1 MDISNSNKFN
11 LDILTKLGT
20 HHKKIMEMIRSNIN
34 SMNTNKELYNFVN
47 NYLIEHSINKAFPI
61 GISINEII
69 AHDSYHKDNK
79 IKFND
84 GDLIKVDIGLEEDG
98 NIIDSART
106 FIYTPLTPM
115 TSPDAPA
122 HPTSPDAPA
131 LPTNPYASK
140 NTTTPNAPAH
150 PTTPIAPKA
159 DRAYKEE
166 DIKAIGVCH
175 EIVKNVETFIRNEY
189 ATNKK
194 INIQKISNEIYNN
207 IIANGY
213 HALDFLGGHTIEHG
227 KVHGKKLI
235 LNKPLTHLPEQCKS
249 FINPNDELVE
259 GEMFAIEVFIPNKK
273 TNGYMIQNDKLLIT
287 HYELNDELVAGGSG
301 LGSVEAVVGGSGLG
315 SGERDVLKDIATITK
330 KLPYEYR
337 IHDKYDKYIIKSLIT
352 KGYIKK
358 HLPLQWVD
366 RDKKK
371 IKYIHYEDCFIID
384 PDKGIVNL
392 SCDVQT

>member
-1 MDISNSNKFN
+1 MDKSNSNKFS

-106 FIYTPLTPM
+106 FIYTP
-115 TSPDAPA
+115 
-122 HPTSPDAPA
+122 PTSP
-131 LPTNPYASK
+131 
-140 NTTTPNAPAH
+140 NAD
-150 PTTPIAPKA
+150 KK
-159 DRAYKEE
+159 DG
-166 DIKAIGVCH
+166 DIKAIGVCR

-301 LGSVEAVVGGSGLG
+301 LGS
-315 SGERDVLKDIATITK
+315 GERDILKDIATITK

>member
-1 MDISNSNKFN
+1 MDISNSNSNKFN

-20 HHKKIMEMIRSNIN
+20 HHKKIMEMVRSNIN

-47 NYLIEHSINKAFPI
+47 NYLTEHSINKAFPI

-84 GDLIKVDIGLEEDG
+84 GDLIKVDIGMEEDG

-106 FIYTPLTPM
+106 FIYTP
-115 TSPDAPA
+115 
-122 HPTSPDAPA
+122 PTSP
-131 LPTNPYASK
+131 
-140 NTTTPNAPAH
+140 NA
-150 PTTPIAPKA
+150 
-159 DRAYKEE
+159 DKEDG
-166 DIKAIGVCH
+166 DIKAVETCRV
-175 EIVKNVETFIRNEY
+175 IVKNVETFIRNEY
-189 ATNKK
+189 TTNKK

-207 IIANGY
+207 ITGNGY
-213 HALDFLGGHTIEHG
+213 HALDFLGGHTIEYG

-301 LGSVEAVVGGSGLG
+301 AVGLGLGAVGLG
-315 SGERDVLKDIATITK
+315 SGAEGERDVLKDIATTTK
-330 KLPYEYR
+330 GLPYEYSV
-337 IHDKYDKYIIKSLIT
+337 HDKYDKYIIKSLIT

>member
-1 MDISNSNKFN
+1 MDISNSNSKKFN

-20 HHKKIMEMIRSNIN
+20 HHKKIMEMVRSNIN

-47 NYLIEHSINKAFPI
+47 NYLTEHSINKAFPI

-79 IKFND
+79 IKFYD

-106 FIYTPLTPM
+106 FIYTPQ
-115 TSPDAPA
+115 S
-122 HPTSPDAPA
+122 S
-131 LPTNPYASK
+131 SK
-140 NTTTPNAPAH
+140 DDGE
-150 PTTPIAPKA
+150 KG
-159 DRAYKEE
+159 
-166 DIKAIGVCH
+166 DIKAVGICR

-189 ATNKK
+189 ANNKK
-194 INIQKISNEIYNN
+194 INIQKISSEIYNN
-207 IIANGY
+207 ITANGY

-235 LNKPLTHLPEQCKS
+235 LNKPLTQLPEQCKS
-249 FINPNDELVE
+249 FINPDDELVE

-273 TNGYMIQNDKLLIT
+273 TNGYMMQNDKLLIT
-287 HYELNDELVAGGSG
+287 HYELNNELIEIEGGIEKAGMGG
-301 LGSVEAVVGGSGLG
+301 KKGEA
-315 SGERDVLKDIATITK
+315 DVLKDIANITK
-330 KLPYEYR
+330 RLPYEYR
-337 IHDKYDKYIIKSLIT
+337 IHDKYDKYIIKSLII

-366 RDKKK
+366 RDKKN

-384 PDKGIVNL
+384 PVNGIVNL
-392 SCDVQT
+392 SQ

>member
-1 MDISNSNKFN
+1 MNNKKFN

-34 SMNTNKELYNFVN
+34 NMNTNKELYNFVN

-69 AHDSYHKDNK
+69 AHDSYHKNNK
-79 IKFND
+79 IKFNN
-84 GDLIKVDIGLEEDG
+84 GDLIKVDIGMEEDG

-106 FIYTPLTPM
+106 FIYAPTHPAAT
-115 TSPDAPA
+115 TSTLS
-122 HPTSPDAPA
+122 TST
-131 LPTNPYASK
+131 LSTSTN
-140 NTTTPNAPAH
+140 
-150 PTTPIAPKA
+150 A
-159 DRAYKEE
+159 DGADKEE
-166 DIKAIGVCH
+166 DLKAVGVCR
-175 EIVKNVETFIRNEY
+175 EIVKNVEIFIRNEY

-273 TNGYMIQNDKLLIT
+273 TNGYMMQNDKLLIT
-287 HYELNDELVAGGSG
+287 HYELNDKLVAGGP
-301 LGSVEAVVGGSGLG
+301 GSVEAVVGGSVEAVVGG
-315 SGERDVLKDIATITK
+315 SVEAVVGGERDVLKDIATITK
-330 KLPYEYR
+330 GLPYEYR

-384 PDKGIVNL
+384 PDKGIINL
-392 SCDVQT
+392 SYNNAQFVL

>member
-1 MDISNSNKFN
+1 MDNKKFN

-34 SMNTNKELYNFVN
+34 NMNTNKELYNFVN
-47 NYLIEHSINKAFPI
+47 NYLTEHSINKAFPI

-79 IKFND
+79 IKFNY
-84 GDLIKVDIGLEEDG
+84 GDLIKVDIGMEEDG

-106 FIYTPLTPM
+106 FIYTPTHPAAT
-115 TSPDAPA
+115 TSTHPAPTLS
-122 HPTSPDAPA
+122 TST
-131 LPTNPYASK
+131 LSTSTLSTSTN
-140 NTTTPNAPAH
+140 
-150 PTTPIAPKA
+150 A
-159 DRAYKEE
+159 DGAYRAYRADKEE
-166 DIKAIGVCH
+166 DLKAVGVCR
-175 EIVKNVETFIRNEY
+175 EIVKNVEIFIRNEY

-207 IIANGY
+207 ITANGY

-273 TNGYMIQNDKLLIT
+273 TNGYMMQNDKLLIT
-287 HYELNDELVAGGSG
+287 HYELDNELIEICGTTGLREGG
-301 LGSVEAVVGGSGLG
+301 E
-315 SGERDVLKDIATITK
+315 DVLKDITTITK
-330 KLPYEYR
+330 GLPYEYR

-371 IKYIHYEDCFIID
+371 IKYIHYEDCFIVD
-384 PDKGIVNL
+384 PVNGIINL
-392 SCDVQT
+392 SYNNAQFVL

>member
-1 MDISNSNKFN
+1 MNNKKFN

-20 HHKKIMEMIRSNIN
+20 HHKKIMEMVRSNIN
-34 SMNTNKELYNFVN
+34 NMNTNKELYNFVN

-79 IKFND
+79 IKFNNS
-84 GDLIKVDIGLEEDG
+84 DLIKVDIGMEEDG

-106 FIYTPLTPM
+106 FIYTPTH
-115 TSPDAPA
+115 PA
-122 HPTSPDAPA
+122 A
-131 LPTNPYASK
+131 
-140 NTTTPNAPAH
+140 TTPVLSTSTLSTSTNADGAY
-150 PTTPIAPKA
+150 
-159 DRAYKEE
+159 RAYGADKEE
-166 DIKAIGVCH
+166 DLKAVGVCR
-175 EIVKNVETFIRNEY
+175 EIVKNVEIFIRNEY

-207 IIANGY
+207 ITANGY

-273 TNGYMIQNDKLLIT
+273 TNGYMMQNDKLLIT
-287 HYELNDELVAGGSG
+287 HYELNDKLVEAGLVAGGP
-301 LGSVEAVVGGSGLG
+301 GSVEAVVGGPG
-315 SGERDVLKDIATITK
+315 SVEAVVGGERDVLKDIATITK
-330 KLPYEYR
+330 GLPYEYR

-371 IKYIHYEDCFIID
+371 IKYIHDYKNDE
-384 PDKGIVNL
+384 L
-392 SCDVQT
+392 VQGFADNMHVPIEKL

>member
-1 MDISNSNKFN
+1 MDISNSKKFN

-20 HHKKIMEMIRSNIN
+20 HHKKIMDLVKSNIN

-106 FIYTPLTPM
+106 FIYMST
-115 TSPDAPA
+115 AP
-122 HPTSPDAPA
+122 
-131 LPTNPYASK
+131 ASK
-140 NTTTPNAPAH
+140 NTTSPNAH
-150 PTTPIAPKA
+150 K
-159 DRAYKEE
+159 E
-166 DIKAIGVCH
+166 DIKAIEICR
-175 EIVKNVETFIRNEY
+175 EIVKNVEIFIRNEY
-189 ATNKK
+189 ANNKK
-194 INIQKISNEIYNN
+194 INIQKISSEIYNN
-207 IIANGY
+207 ITANGY

-273 TNGYMIQNDKLLIT
+273 TNGYMMQNDKLLIT
-287 HYELNDELVAGGSG
+287 HYELNDILIEIEGGIDKAELRDQ
-301 LGSVEAVVGGSGLG
+301 
-315 SGERDVLKDIATITK
+315 ERGVLKDIAIITK
-330 KLPYEYR
+330 GLPYEYR

-366 RDKKK
+366 RDKKN

-384 PDKGIVNL
+384 PVNGIVNL
-392 SCDVQT
+392 NNNYFADA

>member
-1 MDISNSNKFN
+1 MDNKKFN

-20 HHKKIMEMIRSNIN
+20 HHKKIMEMLRSNIN
-34 SMNTNKELYNFVN
+34 NMNTNKELYNFVN

-84 GDLIKVDIGLEEDG
+84 GDLIKVDIGMEEDG

-106 FIYTPLTPM
+106 FIYTPTHPASAAT
-115 TSPDAPA
+115 TSTLSTSTL
-122 HPTSPDAPA
+122 PTSTHPA
-131 LPTNPYASK
+131 SA
-140 NTTTPNAPAH
+140 
-150 PTTPIAPKA
+150 PTTPALSTSTLSTSTLSTSISTNADGA
-159 DRAYKEE
+159 DRAYRAYKE
-166 DIKAIGVCH
+166 DDLKAVGVCR
-175 EIVKNVETFIRNEY
+175 EIVKNIEIFIRNEY
-189 ATNKK
+189 AINKK

-207 IIANGY
+207 ITANGY

-273 TNGYMIQNDKLLIT
+273 TNGYMMQNDKLLIT
-287 HYELNDELVAGGSG
+287 HYELNDKL
-301 LGSVEAVVGGSGLG
+301 VEAGLVTG
-315 SGERDVLKDIATITK
+315 GERDVLKDIATITK
-330 KLPYEYR
+330 GLPYEYR

-392 SCDVQT
+392 SYNNAQFVELMCYE

>member
-1 MDISNSNKFN
+1 MDISDCKKFN

-20 HHKKIMEMIRSNIN
+20 HHKKIMEMVRSNIN
-34 SMNTNKELYNFVN
+34 SMSTNKELYNFVN

-106 FIYTPLTPM
+106 FIYTPV
-115 TSPDAPA
+115 
-122 HPTSPDAPA
+122 PTS
-131 LPTNPYASK
+131 LPPVPTSF
-140 NTTTPNAPAH
+140 
-150 PTTPIAPKA
+150 PTTLPLTSTSLPPTSVPI
-159 DRAYKEE
+159 RHNKE
-166 DIKAIGVCH
+166 DLKAIEVCR
-175 EIVKNVETFIRNEY
+175 EIVKNVEIFIRNEY

-249 FINPNDELVE
+249 FINPNDELIE

-273 TNGYMIQNDKLLIT
+273 TNGYMMQNDKLLIT
-287 HYELNDELVAGGSG
+287 HYELNNDLIEIEGGIEGIGGKSGVDGKSGVGGGS
-301 LGSVEAVVGGSGLG
+301 SGW
-315 SGERDVLKDIATITK
+315 DVLKDIATITK
-330 KLPYEYR
+330 GLPYEYS
-337 IHDKYDKYIIKSLIT
+337 IHDKYDKYVIRSLIT

-366 RDKKK
+366 RDKKN

-384 PDKGIVNL
+384 PVKGIVNL
-392 SCDVQT
+392 SQ

>member
-1 MDISNSNKFN
+1 MDNKRFN

-20 HHKKIMEMIRSNIN
+20 HHKKIMEMVRSNIN
-34 SMNTNKELYNFVN
+34 NMNTNKELYNFIN
-47 NYLIEHSINKAFPI
+47 SYLIEHSINKAFPI

-79 IKFND
+79 IKFNN
-84 GDLIKVDIGLEEDG
+84 GDLIKVDIGMEEDG

-106 FIYTPLTPM
+106 FIYTPMLPTPM
-115 TSPDAPA
+115 L
-122 HPTSPDAPA
+122 PTSIS
-131 LPTNPYASK
+131 TN
-140 NTTTPNAPAH
+140 
-150 PTTPIAPKA
+150 A
-159 DRAYKEE
+159 DGAYGADGADKEE
-166 DIKAIGVCH
+166 DLKAVGVCR
-175 EIVKNVETFIRNEY
+175 EIVKNVEIFIRNEY

-273 TNGYMIQNDKLLIT
+273 TNGYMMQNDKLLIT
-287 HYELNDELVAGGSG
+287 HYELNDKLVAGGPGSVEAVVA
-301 LGSVEAVVGGSGLG
+301 GSVEAVVG
-315 SGERDVLKDIATITK
+315 GERDVLKDIATITK
-330 KLPYEYR
+330 GLPYEYR

-384 PDKGIVNL
+384 PDKGIINL
-392 SCDVQT
+392 SYNNAQFVL

>member
-1 MDISNSNKFN
+1 MDKSNSNKFS

-20 HHKKIMEMIRSNIN
+20 HHKKIMEMVRSNIN

-47 NYLIEHSINKAFPI
+47 NYLTEHSINKAFPI

-84 GDLIKVDIGLEEDG
+84 GDLIKVDIGMEEDG

-106 FIYTPLTPM
+106 FIYTP
-115 TSPDAPA
+115 
-122 HPTSPDAPA
+122 PTSPA
-131 LPTNPYASK
+131 L
-140 NTTTPNAPAH
+140 
-150 PTTPIAPKA
+150 TTPIAPIAPIAPKD

-166 DIKAIGVCH
+166 DIKAIGVCR

-273 TNGYMIQNDKLLIT
+273 TNGYMMQNDKLLIT

-301 LGSVEAVVGGSGLG
+301 LGSGAE
-315 SGERDVLKDIATITK
+315 GERDVLKDIATTTK
-330 KLPYEYR
+330 GLPYEYSV
-337 IHDKYDKYIIKSLIT
+337 HDKYDKYIIKSLIT

>member
-1 MDISNSNKFN
+1 MDNKKFN

-20 HHKKIMEMIRSNIN
+20 HHKKIMEMLRSNIN
-34 SMNTNKELYNFVN
+34 NMNTNKELYNFVN
-47 NYLIEHSINKAFPI
+47 NYLIKHSINKAFPI

-106 FIYTPLTPM
+106 FIYTPTPPASTAPTVSM
-115 TSPDAPA
+115 TATTATTATTSTTSTL
-122 HPTSPDAPA
+122 PTSIS
-131 LPTNPYASK
+131 TN
-140 NTTTPNAPAH
+140 
-150 PTTPIAPKA
+150 A
-159 DRAYKEE
+159 DGAYKEE
-166 DIKAIGVCH
+166 DIKAVGICR
-175 EIVKNVETFIRNEY
+175 EIVKNVEIFIKNEY
-189 ATNKK
+189 SNNKK

-273 TNGYMIQNDKLLIT
+273 TNGYMMQNDKLLIT
-287 HYELNDELVAGGSG
+287 HYELDDELIEICGTTGLKEGG
-301 LGSVEAVVGGSGLG
+301 E
-315 SGERDVLKDIATITK
+315 DVLKDITTITK
-330 KLPYEYR
+330 GLPYEYR

-366 RDKKK
+366 RDKKN

-384 PDKGIVNL
+384 PGKGIVNL
-392 SCDVQT
+392 SQ

>member
-1 MDISNSNKFN
+1 MDISNSKKFN

-20 HHKKIMEMIRSNIN
+20 HHKKIMDLVKNNIN

-106 FIYTPLTPM
+106 FIYTPQIAPTTLTP
-115 TSPDAPA
+115 
-122 HPTSPDAPA
+122 
-131 LPTNPYASK
+131 ASK
-140 NTTTPNAPAH
+140 NTPSSNASIAH
-150 PTTPIAPKA
+150 
-159 DRAYKEE
+159 KEE
-166 DIKAIGVCH
+166 DIKAIEVCRD
-175 EIVKNVETFIRNEY
+175 IVKNVEIFIRNEY
-189 ATNKK
+189 ANNKK

-249 FINPNDELVE
+249 FINPDDELVE

-273 TNGYMIQNDKLLIT
+273 TNGYMMQNDKLLIT
-287 HYELNDELVAGGSG
+287 HYELNDELIEIEGGIEKAG
-301 LGSVEAVVGGSGLG
+301 LRDQ
-315 SGERDVLKDIATITK
+315 ERGVLKDIATVTK
-330 KLPYEYR
+330 GLPYEYR
-337 IHDKYDKYIIKSLIT
+337 INDKYDKYIIKSLIT

-366 RDKKK
+366 RDKKN

-384 PDKGIVNL
+384 PVNGIVNL
-392 SCDVQT
+392 NNNYFADA

>member
-1 MDISNSNKFN
+1 MDISNSKKFN

-20 HHKKIMEMIRSNIN
+20 HHKTIMELVKSNIN

-106 FIYTPLTPM
+106 FIYTPTTPM
-115 TSPDAPA
+115 TIGP
-122 HPTSPDAPA
+122 
-131 LPTNPYASK
+131 NASK
-140 NTTTPNAPAH
+140 NTTSPNASKNTISPNASKNTPSPNASIAH
-150 PTTPIAPKA
+150 
-159 DRAYKEE
+159 KEE
-166 DIKAIGVCH
+166 DIKAIEVCRD
-175 EIVKNVETFIRNEY
+175 IVKNVEIFIRNEY
-189 ATNKK
+189 ANNKK

-249 FINPNDELVE
+249 FINPDDELVE

-273 TNGYMIQNDKLLIT
+273 TNGYMMQNDKLLIT

-301 LGSVEAVVGGSGLG
+301 LGSGSGAE
-315 SGERDVLKDIATITK
+315 GERDVLKDIATTTK
-330 KLPYEYR
+330 GLPYEYR
-337 IHDKYDKYIIKSLIT
+337 INDKYDKYIIKSLIT

-366 RDKKK
+366 RDKKN

-384 PDKGIVNL
+384 PVNGIVNL
-392 SCDVQT
+392 NNNYFADA

>member
-1 MDISNSNKFN
+1 MDICNSNKFN

-20 HHKKIMEMIRSNIN
+20 HHKKIMEMVKSNIN
-34 SMNTNKELYNFVN
+34 NMITNKELYNFVN

-84 GDLIKVDIGLEEDG
+84 GDLIKVDIGLEENG

-106 FIYTPLTPM
+106 FIYTPI
-115 TSPDAPA
+115 A
-122 HPTSPDAPA
+122 PTS
-131 LPTNPYASK
+131 LSTTAS
-140 NTTTPNAPAH
+140 
-150 PTTPIAPKA
+150 IASI
-159 DRAYKEE
+159 AYKE
-166 DIKAIGVCH
+166 DDLKAVRVCH
-175 EIVKNVETFIRNEY
+175 EIVKNVEIFIRNEY
-189 ATNKK
+189 ANNKK

-207 IIANGY
+207 ITANGY

-235 LNKPLTHLPEQCKS
+235 LNKPLTHLPEKCKS

-273 TNGYMIQNDKLLIT
+273 TNGYMMQNDKLLIT
-287 HYELNDELVAGGSG
+287 HYELNDELIEIEGGIEKAGMDGKKG
-301 LGSVEAVVGGSGLG
+301 EA
-315 SGERDVLKDIATITK
+315 DVLKDIATITK
-330 KLPYEYR
+330 GLPYEYR

-352 KGYIKK
+352 KAYIKK

-384 PDKGIVNL
+384 PVNGIVNL
-392 SCDVQT
+392 SCDV

>member
-1 MDISNSNKFN
+1 MDINCINNKFN

-20 HHKKIMEMIRSNIN
+20 HHKKIMELVKNNIN
-34 SMNTNKELYNFVN
+34 SMKSNKELYNFIN
-47 NYLIEHSINKAFPI
+47 NYLNEHSINKAFPI

-106 FIYTPLTPM
+106 YIYTPLTPM
-115 TSPDAPA
+115 TS
-122 HPTSPDAPA
+122 
-131 LPTNPYASK
+131 N
-140 NTTTPNAPAH
+140 
-150 PTTPIAPKA
+150 
-159 DRAYKEE
+159 KEE
-166 DIKAIGVCH
+166 DIKAIGVCR
-175 EIVKNVETFIRNEY
+175 EIVQNVEIFIRNEY
-189 ATNKK
+189 TNNKK

-207 IIANGY
+207 IITKGY

-249 FINPNDELVE
+249 FINPNDELVD

-273 TNGYMIQNDKLLIT
+273 TNGYMMQNDKLLIT
-287 HYELNDELVAGGSG
+287 HYELNDKLMGGMWS
-301 LGSVEAVVGGSGLG
+301 EVGAEG
-315 SGERDVLKDIATITK
+315 DVLKDIAIITK
-330 KLPYEYR
+330 RLPYEYGV
-337 IHDKYDKYIIKSLIT
+337 HDKYDKYIIKSLIT

-371 IKYIHYEDCFIID
+371 IKYIHYEDCYIID
-384 PDKGIVNL
+384 PVNGIINL
-392 SCDVQT
+392 SCISHQP

>member
-1 MDISNSNKFN
+1 MDINRNRFN

-20 HHKKIMEMIRSNIN
+20 HHKKIMEQVKNNIN
-34 SMNTNKELYNFVN
+34 SMKSNKELYNFIN
-47 NYLIEHSINKAFPI
+47 NYLNEHSINKAFPI

-106 FIYTPLTPM
+106 YIYTPL
-115 TSPDAPA
+115 S
-122 HPTSPDAPA
+122 
-131 LPTNPYASK
+131 NGG
-140 NTTTPNAPAH
+140 
-150 PTTPIAPKA
+150 I
-159 DRAYKEE
+159 KEG
-166 DIKAIGVCH
+166 DIEAVEICR
-175 EIVKNVETFIRNEY
+175 EIVKNVEIFIKNEY
-189 ATNKK
+189 TNNKK
-194 INIQKISNEIYNN
+194 INIQKISTEIYNN
-207 IIANGY
+207 IITRGY

-249 FINPNDELVE
+249 FINPNDELVD

-287 HYELNDELVAGGSG
+287 HYELNDKLVMGGTGLEVEGTG
-301 LGSVEAVVGGSGLG
+301 LGLAGAEG
-315 SGERDVLKDIATITK
+315 DVLKDIAIITK
-330 KLPYEYR
+330 ILPYEYR
-337 IHDKYDKYIIKSLIT
+337 IHDKYDKYIIKSLIN

-366 RDKKK
+366 KDKKK
-371 IKYIHYEDCFIID
+371 VKYIHYEDCYIID
-384 PDKGIVNL
+384 PVNGIINL
-392 SCDVQT
+392 SCA

>member
-20 HHKKIMEMIRSNIN
+20 HHKKIMEMVRSNIN

-115 TSPDAPA
+115 TNPDAPA
-122 HPTSPDAPA
+122 HPTNPD
-131 LPTNPYASK
+131 
-140 NTTTPNAPAH
+140 APAH
-150 PTTPIAPKA
+150 PTNA
-159 DRAYKEE
+159 DGAYKEDG
-166 DIKAIGVCH
+166 DIKAVGVCR
-175 EIVKNVETFIRNEY
+175 EIVKNVEIFIKNEY

-287 HYELNDELVAGGSG
+287 HYELNDELMVG
-301 LGSVEAVVGGSGLG
+301 GSVEAVVGGSGLG
-315 SGERDVLKDIATITK
+315 SGERDILKDIATITK
-330 KLPYEYR
+330 KLPYEYHV
-337 IHDKYDKYIIKSLIT
+337 HDKYDKYIIKSLIT

-371 IKYIHYEDCFIID
+371 IKYIHYEDCYIID

-392 SCDVQT
+392 SCNVQT

>member
-1 MDISNSNKFN
+1 M
-11 LDILTKLGT
+11 T
-20 HHKKIMEMIRSNIN
+20 
-34 SMNTNKELYNFVN
+34 TN
-47 NYLIEHSINKAFPI
+47 P
-61 GISINEII
+61 
-69 AHDSYHKDNK
+69 
-79 IKFND
+79 
-84 GDLIKVDIGLEEDG
+84 
-98 NIIDSART
+98 T
-106 FIYTPLTPM
+106 TPM
-115 TSPDAPA
+115 T
-122 HPTSPDAPA
+122 
-131 LPTNPYASK
+131 TNPTTPMTTNPNASK
-140 NTTTPNAPAH
+140 NATSPN
-150 PTTPIAPKA
+150 A

-166 DIKAIGVCH
+166 DTKAVGVCR
-175 EIVKNVETFIRNEY
+175 EIVKNVEIFIRNEY

-207 IIANGY
+207 ITANGY

-249 FINPNDELVE
+249 FINANDELVE

-273 TNGYMIQNDKLLIT
+273 TNGYMMQNDKLLIT
-287 HYELNDELVAGGSG
+287 HYELNDELIEIEGGIDKVG
-301 LGSVEAVVGGSGLG
+301 LRDPEQ
-315 SGERDVLKDIATITK
+315 DVLKDIATTTK
-330 KLPYEYR
+330 GLPYEYR

-384 PDKGIVNL
+384 PVKGIVNL
-392 SCDVQT
+392 NNM

>member
-1 MDISNSNKFN
+1 MDISDGKKFN

-20 HHKKIMEMIRSNIN
+20 HHKKIMEMVRSNIN
-34 SMNTNKELYNFVN
+34 SMSTNKELYNFVN
-47 NYLIEHSINKAFPI
+47 NYLTEHSINKAFPI

-106 FIYTPLTPM
+106 FIYTTTPTPLT
-115 TSPDAPA
+115 APIR
-122 HPTSPDAPA
+122 HNKED
-131 LPTNPYASK
+131 L
-140 NTTTPNAPAH
+140 
-150 PTTPIAPKA
+150 KA
-159 DRAYKEE
+159 VETCR
-166 DIKAIGVCH
+166 
-175 EIVKNVETFIRNEY
+175 EIVKNVEIFIRNEY
-189 ATNKK
+189 TTNKK

-207 IIANGY
+207 ITVNGY

-273 TNGYMIQNDKLLIT
+273 TNGYMMQNDKLLIT
-287 HYELNDELVAGGSG
+287 HYELDNDKLVSEIEGG
-301 LGSVEAVVGGSGLG
+301 VK
-315 SGERDVLKDIATITK
+315 GEGDVLKDIATITK
-330 KLPYEYR
+330 GLPYEYS
-337 IHDKYDKYIIKSLIT
+337 IHDKYDKYVIRTLIA

-366 RDKKK
+366 RDKKN

-384 PDKGIVNL
+384 PVKGIVNL
-392 SCDVQT
+392 SQ

>member
-1 MDISNSNKFN
+1 MDISNSNSNKFN

-20 HHKKIMEMIRSNIN
+20 HHKKIMEMVRSNIN

-47 NYLIEHSINKAFPI
+47 NYLTEHSINKAFPI

-106 FIYTPLTPM
+106 FIYTPQS
-115 TSPDAPA
+115 SP
-122 HPTSPDAPA
+122 
-131 LPTNPYASK
+131 K
-140 NTTTPNAPAH
+140 V
-150 PTTPIAPKA
+150 
-159 DRAYKEE
+159 DRKEG
-166 DIKAIGVCH
+166 DIKAVGICR

-194 INIQKISNEIYNN
+194 INIQKISSEIYNN
-207 IIANGY
+207 ITANGY

-249 FINPNDELVE
+249 FINPDDELVE

-273 TNGYMIQNDKLLIT
+273 TNSYMMQNDKLLIT
-287 HYELNDELVAGGSG
+287 HYELNDKLIEIEGGIEG
-301 LGSVEAVVGGSGLG
+301 KG
-315 SGERDVLKDIATITK
+315 DVLKDIATITK

-366 RDKKK
+366 KDKKN

-384 PDKGIVNL
+384 PVKGIVNL
-392 SCDVQT
+392 SIITQ

>member
-1 MDISNSNKFN
+1 MDISNSKKFN

-20 HHKKIMEMIRSNIN
+20 HHKKIMEMVRSNIN
-34 SMNTNKELYNFVN
+34 SMSTNKELYNFVN

-79 IKFND
+79 IRFND

-106 FIYTPLTPM
+106 FIYTP
-115 TSPDAPA
+115 A
-122 HPTSPDAPA
+122 PTS
-131 LPTNPYASK
+131 LPTA
-140 NTTTPNAPAH
+140 
-150 PTTPIAPKA
+150 PTTPLTSNPTTPLTAPVSHNKEDLKA
-159 DRAYKEE
+159 V
-166 DIKAIGVCH
+166 GVCR
-175 EIVKNVETFIRNEY
+175 EIVKNVEIFIRNEY

-273 TNGYMIQNDKLLIT
+273 TNGYMMQNDKLLIT
-287 HYELNDELVAGGSG
+287 HYELDNELIEICGTTGLREGG
-301 LGSVEAVVGGSGLG
+301 E
-315 SGERDVLKDIATITK
+315 DVLKDITTITK
-330 KLPYEYR
+330 GLPYEYR

-366 RDKKK
+366 RDKKN

-384 PDKGIVNL
+384 PVNGIVNL
-392 SCDVQT
+392 SQ